1 MGGAII
7 RLLPMMATIF
17 SLSLFFSTHY
27 LFIYYMLQPYTVD
40 LVQKS
45 PLYSLANI
53 VMYALSYG
61 SIHIKTSSV
70 AFTFAVIL
78 FTLAYTAMA
87 IALTYKLAPKT
98 FKLR

>member
-1 MGGAII
+1 ERKALLENFTIRLKKSISLNLRPAAAVAILLLGTGLITGMGGAII

-61 SIHIKTSSV
+61 SI
-70 AFTFAVIL
+70 
-78 FTLAYTAMA
+78 
-87 IALTYKLAPKT
+87 
-98 FKLR
+98 